1 VDRAYAFAGDLVG
14 RARGHQASTLVNS
27 AEATVLIS
35 LLVVSM
41 ATSVAVSLHR
51 PKPFSG

>member
-1 VDRAYAFAGDLVG
+1 VDRGYAFAGDLVG
-14 RARGHQASTLVNS
+14 RARGHQASTLINP

-41 ATSVAVSLHR
+41 ATSAAISPYR
-51 PKPFSG
+51 PKPFPG